1 MTRQYEPA
9 QPHEP
14 TFADDQ
20 AMLRRWRLILGR
32 YAESE
37 LPTAQQDREIDQALG
52 YLYDRQY
59 TSRGHRHGT
68 GTRPAKTG
76 GGSQGSAPTAVSWLH
91 ATREFFPQSTF
102 ERMERDAITT
112 YGMDDL
118 LANPDT
124 VESLTADPALAATLL
139 RMRGKLNPETAQG
152 LRILIRKVVEDI
164 LERLKPKF
172 ATSLTGSRQ
181 RFRRSFHA
189 SSKNL
194 DWRKTIAVNLKNV
207 DPNTGRMLID
217 DVRFVS
223 RQRRQNLNWDVI
235 VLVDQS
241 GSMAQSLLHA
251 SVSAAI
257 MSGLAGVNVS
267 LLLFD
272 TSIVDMTHLAHDP
285 VEVLMTSQLGGGT
298 DIARALAYAEQRVTQ
313 PSRTVI
319 ALISDFDEG
328 GPVAS
333 LISTT
338 RRLAESGVTMLGL
351 AALEDNGTPWYNE
364 SVAGRLAGAGM
375 DIAAMTPDRF
385 AEWLGEVMA

>member
-1 MTRQYEPA
+1 
-9 QPHEP
+9 
-14 TFADDQ
+14 
-20 AMLRRWRLILGR
+20 
-32 YAESE
+32 
-37 LPTAQQDREIDQALG
+37 
-52 YLYDRQY
+52 
-59 TSRGHRHGT
+59 
-68 GTRPAKTG
+68 
-76 GGSQGSAPTAVSWLH
+76 
-91 ATREFFPQSTF
+91 
-102 ERMERDAITT
+102 
-112 YGMDDL
+112 
-118 LANPDT
+118 
-124 VESLTADPALAATLL
+124 
-139 RMRGKLNPETAQG
+139 
-152 LRILIRKVVEDI
+152 
-164 LERLKPKF
+164 
-172 ATSLTGSRQ
+172 
-181 RFRRSFHA
+181 
-189 SSKNL
+189 
-194 DWRKTIAVNLKNV
+194 
-207 DPNTGRMLID
+207 
-217 DVRFVS
+217 
-223 RQRRQNLNWDVI
+223 
-235 VLVDQS
+235 
-241 GSMAQSLLHA
+241 
-251 SVSAAI
+251 